1 MHTYRVLDH
10 FLLLQLACSFL
21 GVHKTFRSLEDFSK
35 QPRRTQILLD
45 ENFFTFNYLIL
56 FFSFWSTLALPGAA
70 CVCTVGHQ

>member
-21 GVHKTFRSLEDFSK
+21 SVHKTFRSLEDFSK

-45 ENFFTFNYLIL
+45 ENFFTFNYLII
-56 FFSFWSTLALPGAA
+56 FFFLSEVRWHFQEQPVFAL
-70 CVCTVGHQ
+70 